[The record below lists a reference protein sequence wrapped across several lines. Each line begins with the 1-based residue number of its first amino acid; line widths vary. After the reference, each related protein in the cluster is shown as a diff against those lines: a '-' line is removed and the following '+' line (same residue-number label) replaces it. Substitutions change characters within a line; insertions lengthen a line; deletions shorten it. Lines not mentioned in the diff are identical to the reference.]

1 MAKLAGTSYDFR
13 TNNFDLIRI
22 VTAFLVLVNH
32 SLAHLQLD
40 VPEWYTVVK
49 QFQRVPMFFVM
60 SGFLLSASFERND
73 SLVPYF
79 RNRLSRIYPGLW
91 VCLLLTIVIY
101 SIVGANFVHASA
113 LPWFFAQ
120 AVGLIYTPAFLN
132 DFGYGSYNGSLWT
145 IVVELQFYLIL
156 PVIYFIYKR
165 FSPKRTSSTFFYILF
180 GLSFLLA
187 LALKLY
193 PPTFFGGIG
202 KLIRYSFLPHI
213 YIFMA
218 GILLQRL
225 EVWKWNIIRGKA
237 LWWMAAFLLVV
248 YTVPQTAIISML
260 AMIILAF
267 CTISLGYSA
276 PGVAKKLL
284 KDRDISYGVY
294 MYHGMLLS
302 ILVEVNVIGNVWLLI
317 GVALLTFVL
326 AWLSYN
332 LIEAPAMKRAK
343 SFNKKYEA
351 KAKARAKQQE
361 QNILTPVHNYIPA
374 VH

>member
-1 MAKLAGTSYDFR
+1 MAKAAGTSYDFR

-32 SLAHLQLD
+32 SLAHLDLP
-40 VPEWYTVVK
+40 VPGWYAVIQ

-60 SGFLLSASFERND
+60 SGFLLSASFERNGN
-73 SLVPYF
+73 LVPYF

-91 VCLLLTIVIY
+91 ACLVVTIIIY
-101 SIVGANFVHASA
+101 SIVGADFIHGSA

-132 DFGYGSYNGSLWT
+132 EFGYGSYNGSLWT

-156 PVIYFIYKR
+156 PVIYYLYKTI
-165 FSPKRTSSTFFYILF
+165 SPKRTSGKYFYVLF

-187 LALKLY
+187 LALKLF

-218 GILLQRL
+218 GVLLQRL
-225 EVWKWNIIRGKA
+225 KVWNWNIVRGKA
-237 LWWMAAFLLVV
+237 LWWMGGFLLFV
-248 YTVPQTAIISML
+248 YTLPANPILGML
-260 AMIILAF
+260 SMIILAF

-276 PGVAKKLL
+276 PGIASKIL

-302 ILVEVNVIGNVWLLI
+302 ILVEMNVTGNVYYLI
-317 GVALLTFVL
+317 FVTVTTFIL
-326 AWLSYN
+326 AWLSYKY
-332 LIEAPAMKRAK
+332 IEAPAMNRAK
-343 SFNKKYEA
+343 DINKKKDQGRKPKKET
-351 KAKARAKQQE
+351 E
-361 QNILTPVHNYIPA
+361 SILTPVHNYMPA
-374 VH
+374 VQ